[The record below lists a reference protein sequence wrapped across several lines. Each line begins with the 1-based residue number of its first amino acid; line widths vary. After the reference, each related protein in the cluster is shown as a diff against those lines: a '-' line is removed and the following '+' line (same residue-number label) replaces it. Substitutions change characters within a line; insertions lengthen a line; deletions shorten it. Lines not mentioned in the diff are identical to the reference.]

1 MDFIERQAEESD
13 RESTSSSSSSSST
26 EQQPKAKKR
35 KIQKEKKKSKRVVE
49 SDDEDDEEEDDEEG
63 AEEMK
68 GFIADEEEED
78 DVDDDKSE
86 KSEKLEDEEDELD
99 DDDIDLIQENLG
111 NRKEKKQRIIQP
123 DDSDEDVDDRTAIQ
137 KKLFGEGDDGEG
149 PSSPRDEHS
158 EPGSERDRYSDS
170 EQSED
175 NFIVNEDGGRHTH
188 RHHRRRDGNM
198 PEGAL
203 DEARDVF
210 GVEDFN
216 FDEFYDE
223 DEEPVDD
230 EEEEQEDLMDD
241 EGEGEARVRRV
252 RTKEK
257 TSTLLDT
264 MEPSEL
270 ERGFMAPLDKKIQ
283 LEDKPERFQL
293 RRTPVTEADDMELE
307 LESKWIYYHA
317 FCATSISLQKSTR
330 LAFVSEYRG
339 DDRSHCEDEARETIK
354 EALKFMRNHLFE
366 VPFIAFYRKE
376 LVNCVLSI
384 SDLWKVYE
392 WDEKWCHLQNRKKKL
407 VDLMKRMQYYQT
419 ESLQNFRRAV
429 SDEDI
434 IEVQNVNTVEA
445 LGDLSAQFHV
455 YYGSEVG
462 RMLDW
467 EAAQKDIDEGGDG
480 TNVHGTRFRQS
491 TRNDRYQLCVDNGIG
506 EMVARFG
513 ISARQLAENLDW
525 KKHDVEQDPVAPK
538 VAAADYTS
546 PSFPTPE
553 TVIAGAIYMMAREL
567 SREPI
572 ARERIRSEYRSH
584 VKLYVRP
591 TQKGREHLDETSPV
605 WKMRYVKGKPVSR
618 LEEDEYLYYHQAK
631 VAEHLE
637 IKFVFEKDVDDSMV
651 ARSLSDALLAEQ
663 PYRVDEYSEVVE
675 EWNSIR
681 EKATRMAIDEM
692 VLPFLEKEL
701 EEKLLEEAKQCVLLK
716 CAKAMYTR
724 LEPAAFQPTEEQLED
739 EDEDVVRQGEVRV
752 MAIAYPSDFNEA
764 SFGVLVDQDGAIID
778 YCRMVHFLKRSGG
791 YGPNQNLKAESMN
804 FFKKFV
810 ERRRPHVIGLCGE
823 NLESIR
829 LRRDIEECLNSMV
842 AEGEISRA
850 PPVYIMDNEAAK
862 VYMLSKGAIAEHSGY
877 PPTLLQAV
885 SLARL
890 LLDPLWEYAHLWN
903 ADEDIFCLNFHPLQS
918 EVSREDLSNALSRE
932 LINRVN
938 EVGVDV
944 NRCLEH
950 PHTANVLQFVCGL
963 GPRKATHLLKMLKQH
978 DHLLESRTKLVT
990 LCRMG
995 PKVFMNCAGFI
1006 KIDTA
1011 RVAEKTDAYVE
1022 VLDGSRV
1029 HPETYEWA
1037 RKMAVDALEV
1047 DDSADPTTALEE
1059 ILQAPDRLKDL
1070 DLDAF
1075 AEELKRQGFGEKK
1088 ATLYDISAELNHRYK
1103 DQRRPLVPLS
1113 DQELFALLTKES
1125 KNLMEEKR
1133 VCGVV
1138 TGVQFKKIPE
1148 DQRAAYISGQEH
1160 MQRIQESEYWEC
1172 SFCRMPIISN
1182 KLYEHLEIKDAR
1194 KGGCPGIPV
1203 GIRVRLDN
1211 GISGFI
1217 PNKMISDK
1225 PESFKNPLERVKM
1238 NQPIYCRIMKLEPE
1252 KFSCLLSCRTSD
1264 LNKEPVA
1271 EHDIYWDY
1279 ASEREDIE
1287 KDRSAKSQKTE
1298 SNFTHRQI
1306 VHPQFHNVSY
1316 REAQR
1321 MLNAKDTG
1329 DIIIRPSAKSTN
1341 RLTISW
1347 KVTDGVVAN
1356 IDVEEH
1362 DKEDPTE
1369 LGRRLTILGEDFDDL
1384 DEAIARF
1391 LYPMADLCRD
1401 VMSHKY
1407 FMEGVFSEERDRIDA
1422 RLRDEK
1428 RASPSRIP
1436 YTLTASRT
1444 YPAKFVLSYLARVK
1458 PCHEYISV
1466 TSEGLKFRQKFF
1478 ASLDALLAWFKV
1490 HFREPP
1496 PGVQHRR

>member
-1 MDFIERQAEESD
+1 MISQKLRKGKF
-13 RESTSSSSSSSST
+13 
-26 EQQPKAKKR
+26 KKR
-35 KIQKEKKKSKRVVE
+35 KRRVNVSLKAMTKTMRKKMTRK
-49 SDDEDDEEEDDEEG
+49 G

-137 KKLFGEGDDGEG
+137 KKLFGENFHPLQGDDGEG
-149 PSSPRDEHS
+149 PSSPRDERS
-158 EPGSERDRYSDS
+158 DAGSERDRYSDS

-223 DEEPVDD
+223 DEEPVED
-230 EEEEQEDLMDD
+230 EDEEQEDLMDD

-257 TSTLLDT
+257 SSTLLDT

-317 FCATSISLQKSTR
+317 FCSTSVSAQKSTL
-330 LAFVSEYRG
+330 LAFVTDYHGE
-339 DDRSHCEDEARETIK
+339 DRSQCEDEARETIK

-376 LVNCVLSI
+376 LVSNVLTI
-384 SDLWKVYE
+384 NDLWKVYE
-392 WDEKWCHLQNRKKKL
+392 YDEKWCHLQNRKKKL

-419 ESLQNFRRAV
+419 ESLQNYRRVV
-429 SDEDI
+429 SDDDI
-434 IEVQNVNTVEA
+434 IEVQNVDTVEA

-455 YYGSEVG
+455 YYGAEVG

-513 ISARQLAENLDW
+513 ITARQLAENLDW

-546 PSFPTPE
+546 SSFPTPE

-572 ARERIRSEYRSH
+572 ARERIRSVYREN
-584 VKLYVRP
+584 VKLYIHP

-605 WKMRYVKGKPVSR
+605 WKMRYVKGKPVSL

-637 IKFVFEKDVDDSMV
+637 IKFVFEKDVDDTMPV
-651 ARSLSDALLAEQ
+651 RNLSDALLAEQ

-701 EEKLLEEAKQCVLLK
+701 EEKLLEEAKESVLLK

-724 LEPAAFQPTEEQLED
+724 LEPAAFQPTEDQLED
-739 EDEDVVRQGEVRV
+739 EDEDVARQGEVRV

-764 SFGVLVDQDGAIID
+764 SFGVLVDQDGAVVD

-829 LRRDIEECLNSMV
+829 LRRDIEECLNAMV
-842 AEGEISRA
+842 ADGEISRAPPAESMNFFKKFVERRRPHVIGLCGENLESIRLRRDIEECLNAMVADGEISRA
-850 PPVYIMDNEAAK
+850 PPVYILDNEAAK

-877 PPTLLQAV
+877 PPTLLQAI

-903 ADEDIFCLNFHPLQS
+903 ADDDIFCLNFHPLQS
-918 EVSREDLSNALSRE
+918 EISKDDLSNALSRE
-932 LINRVN
+932 IINRVN
-938 EVGVDV
+938 E
-944 NRCLEH
+944 
-950 PHTANVLQFVCGL
+950 
-963 GPRKATHLLKMLKQH
+963 
-978 DHLLESRTKLVT
+978 
-990 LCRMG
+990 
-995 PKVFMNCAGFI
+995 
-1006 KIDTA
+1006 
-1011 RVAEKTDAYVE
+1011 
-1022 VLDGSRV
+1022 
-1029 HPETYEWA
+1029 
-1037 RKMAVDALEV
+1037 
-1047 DDSADPTTALEE
+1047 
-1059 ILQAPDRLKDL
+1059 
-1070 DLDAF
+1070 
-1075 AEELKRQGFGEKK
+1075 GFGEKK

-1103 DQRRPLVPLS
+1103 DQRRPFIPLS

-1125 KNLMEEKR
+1125 KNSLMEEKR

-1172 SFCRMPIISN
+1172 SFCRMPITSS
-1182 KLYEHLEIKDAR
+1182 KLYEHLQIKDSR

-1238 NQPIYCRIMKLEPE
+1238 NQPIYCRIIKLEPE

-1264 LNKEPVA
+1264 LNKEPVP
-1271 EHDIYWDY
+1271 EHDTYWDY
-1279 ASEREDIE
+1279 DLEKEDIE
-1287 KDRSAKSQKTE
+1287 KDRSAKSLKAE
-1298 SNFTHRQI
+1298 CNFTHRQI

-1321 MLNAKDTG
+1321 MLGQKDTAG
-1329 DIIIRPSAKSTN
+1329 SYRTSSFYVGEVQIQSAN
-1341 RLTISW
+1341 DFW
-1347 KVTDGVVAN
+1347 KRRMVVAN

-1422 RLRDEK
+1422 RLREEK
-1428 RASPSRIP
+1428 RASPARIP

-1478 ASLDALLAWFKV
+1478 SSLDSLLAWFKV

>member
-1 MDFIERQAEESD
+1 M
-13 RESTSSSSSSSST
+13 
-26 EQQPKAKKR
+26 R
-35 KIQKEKKKSKRVVE
+35 KV
-49 SDDEDDEEEDDEEG
+49 
-63 AEEMK
+63 
-68 GFIADEEEED
+68 F
-78 DVDDDKSE
+78 
-86 KSEKLEDEEDELD
+86 
-99 DDDIDLIQENLG
+99 
-111 NRKEKKQRIIQP
+111 
-123 DDSDEDVDDRTAIQ
+123 
-137 KKLFGEGDDGEG
+137 
-149 PSSPRDEHS
+149 
-158 EPGSERDRYSDS
+158 
-170 EQSED
+170 SED

-252 RTKEK
+252 RAKEK
-257 TSTLLDT
+257 SSTLLDT

-293 RRTPVTEADDMELE
+293 RRTPVTEADDLELE
-307 LESKWIYYHA
+307 MESKWIYYHA
-317 FCATSISLQKSTR
+317 FCKSTT
-330 LAFVSEYRG
+330 LAFVTGYHG
-339 DDRSHCEDEARETIK
+339 DDRNQCEDEARDTIK

-376 LVNCVLSI
+376 LVSNVLSI
-384 SDLWKVYE
+384 NDLWKVYE
-392 WDEKWCHLQNRKKKL
+392 YDEKWCHLQNRKKKL

-419 ESLQNFRRAV
+419 ESLQTYRRPL
-429 SDEDI
+429 SD
-434 IEVQNVNTVEA
+434 NTMEA

-455 YYGSEVG
+455 YYGSEVN

-467 EAAQKDIDEGGDG
+467 EAAQKVRHLSSLE
-480 TNVHGTRFRQS
+480 FRQS

-506 EMVARFG
+506 GMVARFG
-513 ISARQLAENLDW
+513 ITARQLAENLDW

-546 PSFPTPE
+546 SSFPTPE
-553 TVIAGAIYMMAREL
+553 AVIAGAIYMMAREL
-567 SREPI
+567 SREPA
-572 ARERIRSEYRSH
+572 ARERIRAIYRAN

-591 TQKGREHLDETSPV
+591 TQKGREHLDESSPV
-605 WKMRYVKGKPVSR
+605 WKMRYVKGKPVSQ
-618 LEEDEYLYYHQAK
+618 LEDEEYLYYHQAK
-631 VAEHLE
+631 VAEHLD
-637 IKFVFEKDVDDSMV
+637 IKFVFEKEPDDAMSSFILG
-651 ARSLSDALLAEQ
+651 APITLSS
-663 PYRVDEYSEVVE
+663 PRVISTNFQDEYSEVVE

-692 VLPFLEKEL
+692 LLPFLENEL
-701 EEKLLEEAKQCVLLK
+701 EQKLLEEAKTSVITK

-724 LEPAAFQPTEEQLED
+724 LEPAAFHPTEEQLED
-739 EDEDVVRQGEVRV
+739 EDEDVARQGEVRV
-752 MAIAYPSDFNEA
+752 MAIAYPTDFNEA
-764 SFGVLVDQDGAIID
+764 AFGVLVDQDGAVID

-791 YGPNQNLKAESMN
+791 FGPQQNLKAESMN

-823 NLESIR
+823 NLESTR
-829 LRRDIEECLNSMV
+829 LRRDLEDCLNAMV
-842 AEGEISRA
+842 SEGEISRA

-862 VYMLSKGAIAEHSGY
+862 VYMLSKGALAEHSGY

-890 LLDPLWEYAHLWN
+890 LLDPLWEYCHLWN
-903 ADEDIFCLNFHPLQS
+903 PDDDIFCLAFHPLQN
-918 EVSREDLSNALSRE
+918 EDDLSNALARE
-932 LINRVN
+932 IINRVN

-1006 KIDTA
+1006 KIDTT

-1103 DQRRPLVPLS
+1103 DQRRPFVPLS
-1113 DQELFALLTKES
+1113 DQVCTS
-1125 KNLMEEKR
+1125 KR

-1138 TGVQFKKIPE
+1138 LGVQFKKIPE

-1160 MQRIQESEYWEC
+1160 MVS
-1172 SFCRMPIISN
+1172 
-1182 KLYEHLEIKDAR
+1182 DTR

-1203 GIRVRLDN
+1203 GIKVRLDN
-1211 GISGFI
+1211 GIHGFI

-1225 PESFKNPLERVKM
+1225 PESFKNPLERVKV
-1238 NQPIYCRIMKLEPE
+1238 NQPIYCRVIKLEPE

-1264 LNKEPVA
+1264 LNKESPD
-1271 EHDIYWDY
+1271 EHDDYWDY
-1279 ASEREDIE
+1279 EAEKEDVE
-1287 KDRSAKSQKTE
+1287 KDRSAKNLKTE

-1306 VHPQFHNVSY
+1306 VHSQFHNVSY

-1321 MLNAKDTG
+1321 MLSTKDTG
-1329 DIIIRPSAKSTN
+1329 DIVIRPSTKSTN

-1347 KVTDGVVAN
+1347 KVTDGVVGN

-1362 DKEDPTE
+1362 DKDDPKE

-1401 VMSHKY
+1401 VMGHKRLY
-1407 FMEGVFSEERDRIDA
+1407 FFPTNVHLIHAIKLSMIFSIIWMVFSLRNATRSKPDSVRRSA
-1422 RLRDEK
+1422 RL
-1428 RASPSRIP
+1428 PHGFP
-1436 YTLTASRT
+1436 
-1444 YPAKFVLSYLARVK
+1444 KFVLSYLARVK

-1478 ASLDALLAWFKV
+1478 SSRDSLLAWFKV

-1496 PGVQHRR
+1496 PGLSGSFEMWLPFEHFMQHVQISAQHRR

>member
-1 MDFIERQAEESD
+1 MSVPNSIRRCTFISKAT
-13 RESTSSSSSSSST
+13 STNPPFLVSLAHLSTYSVFLFGNFQVFVSTNYRTSFVNNIFSSLLPAKISSLCVLLSL
-26 EQQPKAKKR
+26 
-35 KIQKEKKKSKRVVE
+35 I
-49 SDDEDDEEEDDEEG
+49 DEDEEEDDDEQG

-68 GFIADEEEED
+68 GFIADEEEEEED
-78 DVDDDKSE
+78 ADDDKSE

-123 DDSDEDVDDRTAIQ
+123 EDSDEDVDDRTAIQ

-149 PSSPRDEHS
+149 PSSPRRGDLSGEDS
-158 EPGSERDRYSDS
+158 DRERYSDS

-175 NFIVNEDGGRHTH
+175 NFIVNEDGGRHGH

-223 DEEPVDD
+223 DEEPIEEDD
-230 EEEEQEDLMDD
+230 EDQEDLMDD
-241 EGEGEARVRRV
+241 EGEGEGRIRRV
-252 RTKEK
+252 RAKEK

-270 ERGFMAPLDKKIQ
+270 ERGFMAPADKKIQ
-283 LEDKPERFQL
+283 LEDKPERWSNACSFQL
-293 RRTPVTEADDMELE
+293 RKSPVTEADDMELE
-307 LESKWIYYHA
+307 QESKWIYYHA
-317 FCATSISLQKSTR
+317 FCSTSISTQKSNL
-330 LAFVSEYRG
+330 LAYVADYRG
-339 DDRSHCEDEARETIK
+339 NDRSQCEDEARETIK
-354 EALKFMRNHLFE
+354 EALKFMRNQLFE

-376 LVNCVLSI
+376 LVSTVLPI
-384 SDLWKVYE
+384 NDLWKVYE
-392 WDEKWCHLQNRKKKL
+392 WDEKWCHLQHRKKKL
-407 VDLMKRMQYYQT
+407 VELMKRMQYYQT
-419 ESLQNFRRAV
+419 ESMQNFRRTI
-429 SDEDI
+429 SDVDI
-434 IEVQNVNTVEA
+434 IEVQNADSIDAVS
-445 LGDLSAQFHV
+445 DLSAQFHL
-455 YYGSEVG
+455 YYGAEVN

-480 TNVHGTRFRQS
+480 TNVHGSRFRQS
-491 TRNDRYQLCVDNGIG
+491 TRNDSYQLCVDNGIG
-506 EMVARFG
+506 GMVSRFG
-513 ISARQLAENLDW
+513 ITARQLAENLDW

-538 VAAADYTS
+538 VAAADYTNS
-546 PSFPTPE
+546 SFPTPE
-553 TVIAGAIYMMAREL
+553 AVIAGAIYMMAREL
-567 SREPI
+567 SREPAVSVKSPFLTL
-572 ARERIRSEYRSH
+572 ARERIRQTYREH
-584 VKLYVRP
+584 AKLYVRP

-605 WKMRYVKGKPVSR
+605 WKNRYIKGKPVSL
-618 LEEDEYLYYHQAK
+618 LEEEEFLYLHQAK
-631 VAEHLE
+631 KAEHLDV
-637 IKFVFEKDVDDSMV
+637 KFVFEKHTPNDEVV
-651 ARSLSDALLAEQ
+651 RVLSDAVLTEQ
-663 PYRVDEYSEVVE
+663 PYRVDEYSEIVE

-692 VLPFLEKEL
+692 LLPYLEGEM
-701 EEKLLEEAKQCVLLK
+701 EQKLIDEAKNSVLYVGLK
-716 CAKAMYTR
+716 IISMPLSATIKCGRAMYAR
-724 LEPAAFQPTEEQLED
+724 LEPAAFHPSEEQMED
-739 EDEDVVRQGEVRV
+739 EDEDFSRQVGGFPGEVRV
-752 MAIAYPSDFNEA
+752 MGIAYPTDMDEA
-764 SFGVLVDQDGAIID
+764 SFGVLVDQDGAVID
-778 YCRMVHFLKRSGG
+778 YCRMVHFTKRGGFGPQAQLKS
-791 YGPNQNLKAESMN
+791 ESMA

-810 ERRRPHVIGLCGE
+810 ERRRPHVIALCGE
-823 NLESIR
+823 NLDAIR

-842 AEGEISRA
+842 AESELTRA

-862 VYMLSKGAIAEHSGY
+862 VYMLSKSAMTEHSGY
-877 PPTLLQAV
+877 PPTLLQAI

-890 LLDPLWEYAHLWN
+890 MLDPLWEYAHLWN
-903 ADEDIFCLNFHPLQS
+903 ADEDIFCLGFHPLQS
-918 EVSREDLSNALSRE
+918 EISKEELSNVLARE

-950 PHTANVLQFVCGL
+950 PHTANILQFVCGL

-1006 KIDTA
+1006 KIDTT

-1103 DQRRPLVPLS
+1103 DQRRPFIPLS
-1113 DQELFALLTKES
+1113 DQVCGFDMLCYDMRFLIIELFTLLTKES
-1125 KNLMEEKR
+1125 KATLEEEKR

-1148 DQRAAYISGQEH
+1148 EQRQSYISGHEH

-1182 KLYEHLEIKDAR
+1182 RLYEHLQIRDAR

-1203 GIRVRLDN
+1203 GIRVKLDN

-1217 PNKMISDK
+1217 PNKMISDR

-1238 NQPIYCRIMKLEPE
+1238 NQPIYCRIIKIEPE
-1252 KFSCLLSCRTSD
+1252 KFSCLLSCRSSD
-1264 LNKEPVA
+1264 LNKEPA
-1271 EHDIYWDY
+1271 TEHDKFWDY
-1279 ASEREDIE
+1279 EAEKEDLE
-1287 KDRSAKSQKTE
+1287 KDRTTKIHKAE
-1298 SNFTHRQI
+1298 ANFTHRQI

-1321 MLNAKDTG
+1321 MLGSKDTLLE
-1329 DIIIRPSAKSTN
+1329 R
-1341 RLTISW
+1341 
-1347 KVTDGVVAN
+1347 
-1356 IDVEEH
+1356 
-1362 DKEDPTE
+1362 
-1369 LGRRLTILGEDFDDL
+1369 
-1384 DEAIARF
+1384 
-1391 LYPMADLCRD
+1391 
-1401 VMSHKY
+1401 
-1407 FMEGVFSEERDRIDA
+1407 GVFVRYI
-1422 RLRDEK
+1422 
-1428 RASPSRIP
+1428 
-1436 YTLTASRT
+1436 TLLT
-1444 YPAKFVLSYLARVK
+1444 FLSFTKGKAQR
-1458 PCHEYISV
+1458 
-1466 TSEGLKFRQKFF
+1466 
-1478 ASLDALLAWFKV
+1478 
-1490 HFREPP
+1490 
-1496 PGVQHRR
+1496 

>member
-13 RESTSSSSSSSST
+13 GEESSSNSST
-26 EQQPKAKKR
+26 EEDQPKAKKR
-35 KIQKEKKKSKRVVE
+35 KLHKEKKKTKRVVE
-49 SDDEDDEEEDDEEG
+49 SDDEDDEEDDDEEG

-68 GFIADEEEED
+68 GFIADEEEEEI
-78 DVDDDKSE
+78 DDDKSE

-123 DDSDEDVDDRTAIQ
+123 EDSDEDVDDRTAIQ
-137 KKLFGEGDDGEG
+137 KKLFGEGEDSEG
-149 PSSPRDEHS
+149 PSSLRGDHS
-158 EPGSERDRYSDS
+158 GAESDRDRYSDS

-175 NFIVNEDGGRHTH
+175 NFIVNEDGGRHAH

-198 PEGAL
+198 PDGAL

-223 DEEPVDD
+223 DEEPVDEDDEDQEEIMD
-230 EEEEQEDLMDD
+230 EEV
-241 EGEGEARVRRV
+241 EGEARVRRV

-257 TSTLLDT
+257 SSTLLDT

-270 ERGFMAPLDKKIQ
+270 ERGFMAPVDKKIQ
-283 LEDKPERFQL
+283 LEDKPERCMQISVFSS
-293 RRTPVTEADDMELE
+293 DDAELE

-317 FCATSISLQKSTR
+317 FCATSISTQKST
-330 LAFVSEYRG
+330 LLHYVSDSRG
-339 DDRSHCEDEARETIK
+339 QDRSQCEDEARETIK
-354 EALKFMRNHLFE
+354 EALNFMRNHLFE
-366 VPFIAFYRKE
+366 VLFF
-376 LVNCVLSI
+376 
-384 SDLWKVYE
+384 
-392 WDEKWCHLQNRKKKL
+392 Q
-407 VDLMKRMQYYQT
+407 
-419 ESLQNFRRAV
+419 FR
-429 SDEDI
+429 
-434 IEVQNVNTVEA
+434 
-445 LGDLSAQFHV
+445 FH
-455 YYGSEVG
+455 
-462 RMLDW
+462 
-467 EAAQKDIDEGGDG
+467 DIDEGGDG

-491 TRNDRYQLCVDNGIG
+491 SRNDQYQLCVDNGIG

-513 ISARQLAENLDW
+513 ITARQLAENLDW
-525 KKHDVEQDPVAPK
+525 KKHDIEQHPVAPK

-546 PSFPTPE
+546 SSFPTPE
-553 TVIAGAIYMMAREL
+553 AVIAGSIYMMAREL

-572 ARERIRSEYRSH
+572 ARERIRIIYRENT
-584 VKLYVRP
+584 KLYVRP
-591 TQKGREHLDETSPV
+591 TQKGREHLDENSPV
-605 WKMRYVKGKPVSR
+605 WQMRYVRGKPVSL
-618 LEEDEYLYYHQAK
+618 LEGDEYLYYYQAK
-631 VAEHLE
+631 VSEHLDV
-637 IKFVFEKDVDDSMV
+637 KFVFEKELDDSNVM
-651 ARSLSDALLAEQ
+651 RCLSDALLAEG
-663 PYRVDEYSEVVE
+663 PFRVDEYSEVVE

-681 EKATRMAIDEM
+681 EKATRMAIDELL
-692 VLPFLEKEL
+692 LPFLEKEL
-701 EEKLLEEAKQCVLLK
+701 EQKLLDEAKESVVLK
-716 CAKAMYTR
+716 CGKAMYTR
-724 LEPAAFQPTEEQLED
+724 LEPAAFHPSEEQLED
-739 EDEDVVRQGEVRV
+739 EDDEITRQGEVRV
-752 MAIAYPSDFNEA
+752 MAIAYSTDYNEA
-764 SFGVLVDQDGAIID
+764 SFGVLVDQDGAVVD
-778 YCRMVHFLKRSGG
+778 YCRMVHFMKRSGG
-791 YGPNQNLKAESMN
+791 YGPHQQLKAESMN

-823 NLESIR
+823 NIESIR
-829 LRRDIEECLNSMV
+829 LRHDVEDCLNRMV
-842 AEGEISRA
+842 SDGELSRA
-850 PPVYIMDNEAAK
+850 PPVYILNNEAAK
-862 VYMLSKGAIAEHSGY
+862 VYMLSKGAAVEHPEY
-877 PPTLLQAV
+877 PPTLLQAI

-903 ADEDIFCLNFHPLQS
+903 ADEDIFCLAFHPLQN
-918 EVSREDLSNALSRE
+918 EVNKEDLSNALARE
-932 LINRVN
+932 IINRVN

-963 GPRKATHLLKMLKQH
+963 GPRKASHLLKMLKQH

-1006 KIDTA
+1006 KIDTT

-1103 DQRRPLVPLS
+1103 DQRRPFTPLS
-1113 DQELFALLTKES
+1113 EHELFALLTKDSLVED
-1125 KNLMEEKR
+1125 KR
-1133 VCGVV
+1133 VCGIVL
-1138 TGVQFKKIPE
+1138 GVQFKKIPE
-1148 DQRAAYISGQEH
+1148 DQRAAYLSGQEH
-1160 MQRIQESEYWEC
+1160 MQRIQESDFWEC
-1172 SFCRMPIISN
+1172 SFCRMPITSA
-1182 KLYEHLEIKDAR
+1182 KLYEHLQIKDMR

-1203 GIRVRLDN
+1203 GVRVKLDN
-1211 GISGFI
+1211 GVHGFI

-1225 PESFKNPLERVKM
+1225 PESFKNPLERVKV
-1238 NQPIYCRIMKLEPE
+1238 NQPIYCRIIKLEPE

-1264 LNKEPVA
+1264 LNKETLVD
-1271 EHDIYWDY
+1271 HDRYWDY
-1279 ASEREDIE
+1279 EAAREDAE
-1287 KDRSAKSQKTE
+1287 RDRGAKILKAET
-1298 SNFTHRQI
+1298 NFTHRQI

-1321 MLNAKDTG
+1321 ILNTKETG
-1329 DIIIRPSAKSTN
+1329 DIVIRPSAKSTN

-1347 KVTDGVVAN
+1347 KVTDGVVGN

-1362 DKEDPTE
+1362 DKDDPTE
-1369 LGRRLTILGEDFDDL
+1369 LGRRLTIMCVCQSLFYRGEEFDDL

-1391 LYPMADLCRD
+1391 LYPMADLCREI
-1401 VMSHKY
+1401 MSFKY
-1407 FMEGVFSEERDRIDA
+1407 YMENAFAEEREKIEV
-1422 RLRDEK
+1422 RLREEK
-1428 RASPSRIP
+1428 RSIPGKIP
-1436 YTLTASRT
+1436 YALSASRT

-1466 TSEGLKFRQKFF
+1466 TSEGLKFRQKYFS
-1478 ASLDALLAWFKV
+1478 SLDALLAWFKV

-1496 PGVQHRR
+1496 PGINSQHRR

>member
-1 MDFIERQAEESD
+1 MKQLVSRLFL
-13 RESTSSSSSSSST
+13 
-26 EQQPKAKKR
+26 
-35 KIQKEKKKSKRVVE
+35 KKS
-49 SDDEDDEEEDDEEG
+49 
-63 AEEMK
+63 
-68 GFIADEEEED
+68 
-78 DVDDDKSE
+78 
-86 KSEKLEDEEDELD
+86 
-99 DDDIDLIQENLG
+99 
-111 NRKEKKQRIIQP
+111 
-123 DDSDEDVDDRTAIQ
+123 
-137 KKLFGEGDDGEG
+137 
-149 PSSPRDEHS
+149 
-158 EPGSERDRYSDS
+158 
-170 EQSED
+170 
-175 NFIVNEDGGRHTH
+175 TH
-188 RHHRRRDGNM
+188 
-198 PEGAL
+198 
-203 DEARDVF
+203 
-210 GVEDFN
+210 
-216 FDEFYDE
+216 
-223 DEEPVDD
+223 
-230 EEEEQEDLMDD
+230 
-241 EGEGEARVRRV
+241 
-252 RTKEK
+252 
-257 TSTLLDT
+257 
-264 MEPSEL
+264 
-270 ERGFMAPLDKKIQ
+270 
-283 LEDKPERFQL
+283 
-293 RRTPVTEADDMELE
+293 
-307 LESKWIYYHA
+307 
-317 FCATSISLQKSTR
+317 
-330 LAFVSEYRG
+330 LAFVTDYHGE
-339 DDRSHCEDEARETIK
+339 DRSQCEDEARETIK

-366 VPFIAFYRKE
+366 
-376 LVNCVLSI
+376 
-384 SDLWKVYE
+384 
-392 WDEKWCHLQNRKKKL
+392 L

-419 ESLQNFRRAV
+419 ESLQNYRRVV
-429 SDEDI
+429 SDDDI
-434 IEVQNVNTVEA
+434 IEVQNVDTVEA

-455 YYGSEVG
+455 YYGAEVG

-467 EAAQKDIDEGGDG
+467 EAAQK
-480 TNVHGTRFRQS
+480 
-491 TRNDRYQLCVDNGIG
+491 LCVDNGIG

-513 ISARQLAENLDW
+513 ITARQLAENLDW
-525 KKHDVEQDPVAPK
+525 KKHDVEQDP
-538 VAAADYTS
+538 
-546 PSFPTPE
+546 
-553 TVIAGAIYMMAREL
+553 
-567 SREPI
+567 
-572 ARERIRSEYRSH
+572 ARERIRSVYREN
-584 VKLYVRP
+584 VKLYIHP

-605 WKMRYVKGKPVSR
+605 WKMRYVKGKPVSL

-637 IKFVFEKDVDDSMV
+637 IKFVFEKDVDETMPL
-651 ARSLSDALLAEQ
+651 RNLSDALLAEQ

-701 EEKLLEEAKQCVLLK
+701 EEKLLEEAKESVLLK

-724 LEPAAFQPTEEQLED
+724 LEPAAFQPSEDQLED
-739 EDEDVVRQGEVRV
+739 EDEDVARQ
-752 MAIAYPSDFNEA
+752 
-764 SFGVLVDQDGAIID
+764 
-778 YCRMVHFLKRSGG
+778 
-791 YGPNQNLKAESMN
+791 AESMN

-829 LRRDIEECLNSMV
+829 LRRDIEECLNAMV
-842 AEGEISRA
+842 ADGEISRA

-862 VYMLSKGAIAEHSGY
+862 VYMLSKGAITEHSGY
-877 PPTLLQAV
+877 PPTLLQAI

-903 ADEDIFCLNFHPLQS
+903 ADDDIFCLNFHPLQS
-918 EVSREDLSNALSRE
+918 EVSKDDLSNALSRE
-932 LINRVN
+932 IINRVN

-1006 KIDTA
+1006 KIDTT

-1075 AEELKRQGFGEKK
+1075 AEELKRQ
-1088 ATLYDISAELNHRYK
+1088 AE
-1103 DQRRPLVPLS
+1103 
-1113 DQELFALLTKES
+1113 
-1125 KNLMEEKR
+1125 
-1133 VCGVV
+1133 C
-1138 TGVQFKKIPE
+1138 
-1148 DQRAAYISGQEH
+1148 
-1160 MQRIQESEYWEC
+1160 
-1172 SFCRMPIISN
+1172 
-1182 KLYEHLEIKDAR
+1182 
-1194 KGGCPGIPV
+1194 
-1203 GIRVRLDN
+1203 
-1211 GISGFI
+1211 
-1217 PNKMISDK
+1217 
-1225 PESFKNPLERVKM
+1225 
-1238 NQPIYCRIMKLEPE
+1238 
-1252 KFSCLLSCRTSD
+1252 
-1264 LNKEPVA
+1264 
-1271 EHDIYWDY
+1271 
-1279 ASEREDIE
+1279 
-1287 KDRSAKSQKTE
+1287 
-1298 SNFTHRQI
+1298 NFTHRQI

-1321 MLNAKDTG
+1321 MLGQKDTG

-1422 RLRDEK
+1422 RLREEK
-1428 RASPSRIP
+1428 RASPARIP

-1478 ASLDALLAWFKV
+1478 SSLDSLLAWFKV